1 MTTPNDAPAQASVEA
16 LRTAL
21 KDIAQHTDPDDGD
34 NYRADDR
41 EGCFDTVYAIA
52 TRALALPPPPTVGAE
67 DEASLFHVTGERI
80 TRKDLNNAYRS
91 GQENG
96 RLAAHPLD
104 GAPAPAADGQ
114 RVKDGR
120 PEGWTEAL
128 AISFMAA
135 NGHNPEMGMFAKSF
149 NEGAWRKIK
158 DEWPEFVEFV
168 SVHIRACLATDKEG
182 A

>member
-1 MTTPNDAPAQASVEA
+1 MTNDAPAQASVEA
-16 LRTAL
+16 VEAACRRAWLAVRGEPVGSGDGQTFCVPTLSPDVMLAIVTA
-21 KDIAQHTDPDDGD
+21 
-34 NYRADDR
+34 
-41 EGCFDTVYAIA
+41 
-52 TRALALPPPPTVGAE
+52 ALSPPPTVGAE

-96 RLAAHPLD
+96 RLAAHLLD